1 MVSSAFMLFTWWVG
15 QMTAASA
22 TDRDDLLRYLEGSY
36 RLVGKEMNGDKTFLG
51 KVELKK
57 RGSKLDVVRL
67 INGIRIR
74 GTGWIDFATADR
86 IKILRMRFH
95 TSKGQ
100 FEGAYMFCSDL
111 DNYVRIAGYFYR
123 GDKPLTRNPGL
134 EAMFPEAPMAGHD

>member
-1 MVSSAFMLFTWWVG
+1 MVSSAFVLFTLWVG
-15 QMTAASA
+15 QTTAAPA

-36 RLVGKEMNGDKTFLG
+36 RLVGKEMNSDKTFLG

-67 INGIRIR
+67 INGTRIR

-111 DNYVRIAGYFYR
+111 ENYARITGYFFP
-123 GDKPLTRNPGL
+123 GDKGTIRNPGL
-134 EAMFPEAPMAGHD
+134 EVLFPEAVFSQ